1 MSEPV
6 RVLHVLGGLGSGG
19 TESLIINWYRNIDR
33 SKVQF
38 DFLVRSADNNYA
50 EEILSLGGRIFY
62 TPSFPR
68 HLIGNYKETKKILE
82 RRQWAAIHVHGNA
95 AMYMLPLKLAK
106 KFGYACRIMHS
117 HNVRPQNPVFSLL
130 HFYNRKKIS
139 RYATH
144 LLACSDA
151 AGKWMY
157 QDNGFQIIHN
167 AVETDSFIFEDAA
180 RATIRDELGIS
191 NKLVLGHVGRFSYQ
205 KNHSFLLDIFGE
217 LKKQHPDS
225 VLMLVGDGELREAV
239 EEKAQAMGIYDSV
252 FFMGRR
258 NDVGKLMSA
267 MDIFVLPSLY
277 EGLGNVLVEAQINGL
292 DCLVSQEAYNREVQI
307 SPNLAALS
315 LKDGA
320 GPWAEKVLSMG
331 SPPENRQ
338 IDQAILQSSGYNICD
353 VAATLQEIYLQH

>member
-68 HLIGNYKETKKILE
+68 HLIGNYKETKKILKRKE
-82 RRQWAAIHVHGNA
+82 WAAIHVHGNA

-106 KFGYACRIMHS
+106 KLGCPCIIMHS
-117 HNVRPQNPVFSLL
+117 HSVQPQNPLFSLV
-130 HFYNRKKIS
+130 HYRNRTKIH

-144 LLACSDA
+144 LLACSEA

-157 QDNGFQIIHN
+157 QNEPFQIIHN
-167 AVETDSFIFEDAA
+167 AIDTDRFLFDREA
-180 RATIRDELGIS
+180 RQSIRAELKID
-191 NKLVLGHVGRFSYQ
+191 NQLVVGHVGRFSAP
-205 KNHSFLLDIFGE
+205 KNHTFLLEIFAE
-217 LKKQHPDS
+217 IKKRRKDS
-225 VLMLVGDGELREAV
+225 VLMLVGDGELREAA
-239 EEKAQAMGIYDSV
+239 EEKAKALGIFNSV
-252 FFMGRR
+252 LFLGRR
-258 NDVGKLMSA
+258 SDVGKVMSA

-277 EGLGNVLVEAQINGL
+277 EGLGNVLVEAQICGL

-331 SPPENRQ
+331 SAPENRQ